1 VRRGTLITI
10 ICLFVLI
17 GVAAVYQMV
26 IASGDRQRYPG
37 PGLGTPFPTTV
48 VSP

>member
-17 GVAAVYQMV
+17 GAAAVYEMA
-26 IASGDRQRYPG
+26 IASGDHRRYPG
-37 PGLGTPFPTTV
+37 PDLGTPFPTTV
-48 VSP
+48 ITP

>member
-1 VRRGTLITI
+1 VRRATLITI

-26 IASGDRQRYPG
+26 LASSDRPRYPG
-37 PGLGTPFPTTV
+37 PNVYTPFPTSV
-48 VSP
+48 VTP